1 VTFVKNIWVC
11 LILIGP
17 MISCVPDAQAED
29 DLLVS
34 LSLEE
39 LMNVEVTLASRKEE
53 RLFETAAAI
62 FVLTQ
67 EDIRRSGA
75 TSIPEA
81 LRLVPGMQV
90 ARLDA
95 NKWAISARG
104 FNDRLAQKL
113 LVLIDGRTVYTPIF
127 SGVFWGV
134 QDLMLEDVERIELIR
149 GPGATLWGANAVN
162 GIINIITKNAQ
173 DTQGTLIRL
182 GAGTEERGFGA
193 VRYGGKWGKNTYFR
207 LYTKYFNRD
216 AFVDASGK
224 TKADDWSQFRT
235 GFRSDWQPSLQ
246 DHITTQ
252 GAIFTGKAGQTF
264 KVPTLTGSY
273 EDIFDAD
280 TDQVGGHFLARWDH
294 TLSATSGTVL
304 QTFYDRNRRMDPLS
318 AILRETYDVDFQHR
332 FALGRRQH
340 VVWGMGYRTNRDT
353 TRGSLKLSFDPP
365 SRKTH
370 TLSAFAQNE
379 ISVIQDRLS
388 LTLGSKVEHNS
399 FTGME
404 YQPNARFLWTPR
416 LHHTLWGA
424 VSRAVRTPARADDDV
439 LIAFQTFKLEDIL
452 PETPPGGPPI
462 LVFVKGN
469 PDFESEKMIAYELG
483 YRVQPQANLFFDVAT
498 FYNVY
503 TDLRAGRDSPF
514 TFVTNPNHFESTLV
528 IDNLMDGKTHG
539 LEVVVD
545 WQSSS
550 NRTRFRASYSYLNVD
565 LDLKPGANSESQTAE
580 VGNPKHQAYFHA
592 SLMPHQKVQFDGM
605 IRFVARSPA
614 RADDISLP
622 FVGLLPRMNLPRYTE
637 LDLRIGLHLSQ
648 ELELSIV
655 GQNLLQAHHAEAAD
669 FFLGAQSTQIQRGV
683 YSTLLWSF

>member
-1 VTFVKNIWVC
+1 MAFVKNIWMC
-11 LILIGP
+11 LVLIGP
-17 MISCVPDAQAED
+17 MMSYVQAQTED
-29 DLLVS
+29 DVLVS

-39 LMNVEVTLASRKEE
+39 LMNIEVTLASRKEE

-182 GAGTEERGFGA
+182 GTGTEERGFGA
-193 VRYGGKWGKNTYFR
+193 VRYGGKLGNDAYFR

-235 GFRSDWQPSLQ
+235 GFRSDWQPSSQ
-246 DHITTQ
+246 NNITAQ
-252 GAIFTGKAGQTF
+252 GAIFKGKAGQTF

-273 EDIFDAD
+273 ERMFDED
-280 TDQVGGHFLARWDH
+280 TDQVGGHVLARWDH
-294 TLSATSGTVL
+294 TYSATSGTVL
-304 QTFYDRNRRMDPLS
+304 QTFYDRNRRTDS
-318 AILRETYDVDFQHR
+318 VIEIFRETYDIDFQHR
-332 FALGRRQH
+332 FALGSRQNF
-340 VVWGMGYRTNRDT
+340 VWGMGYRTNRDT
-353 TRGSLKLSFDPP
+353 TSGGLKLSFNPP

-370 TLSAFAQNE
+370 LWSAFAQNE
-379 ISVIQDRLS
+379 IAVVKDKLR

-416 LHHTLWGA
+416 MHHTLWGA

-452 PETPPGGPPI
+452 PATPPGGPPI
-462 LVFVKGN
+462 LVLIKGD

-483 YRVQPQANLFFDVAT
+483 YRVQPRSNLFFDVAT

-545 WQSSS
+545 WQSMS

-565 LDLKPGANSESQTAE
+565 LDLKPGANSESQTVE
-580 VGNPKHQAYFHA
+580 VGSPKHQAYFHA
-592 SLMPHQKVQFDGM
+592 SFMPSQRVQFDGVV
-605 IRFVARSPA
+605 RFVARLPA

-622 FVGLLPRMNLPRYTE
+622 FVELLPRVNVPRYTE
-637 LDLRIGLHLSQ
+637 LDLRVGLQVSPTVALSV
-648 ELELSIV
+648 V
-655 GQNLLQAHHAEAAD
+655 GQNLLQSHHAEAAD
-669 FFLGAQSTQIQRGV
+669 FFLGALSTQIQRGV
-683 YSTLLWSF
+683 YTTLLWSF